1 MIRLLL
7 ASVAMIGLLGTG
19 IVFKTVEER
28 KLRDVIAGH
37 EACSAAVT
45 QSELAASAARCSE
58 AVAAVHRRAVQAQ
71 ACDAALTAGDTYSV
85 RAACSTEVMTVVAD
99 RDAKT
104 AEVATLSI
112 SLAQVR
118 RDQAAAITRAE
129 ARGRTQT
136 QRTHRAE
143 DALAQAPVT
152 AGGLGRCDADCL
164 RNLGRD

>member
-7 ASVAMIGLLGTG
+7 ASVAMIGLLGTN

-45 QSELAASAARCSE
+45 KSELAASAARCPE
-58 AVAAVHRRAVQAQ
+58 AVAAVHRRAVQSQ
-71 ACDAALTAGDTYSV
+71 VCNAALAAADVFTIRS
-85 RAACSTEVMTVVAD
+85 ACSTEVMTVVAD
-99 RDAKT
+99 RDAK
-104 AEVATLSI
+104 AGEAATVSET
-112 SLAQVR
+112 LAQVR

-152 AGGLGRCDADCL
+152 ADGLGRCDADCL
-164 RNLGRD
+164 RNLGRN